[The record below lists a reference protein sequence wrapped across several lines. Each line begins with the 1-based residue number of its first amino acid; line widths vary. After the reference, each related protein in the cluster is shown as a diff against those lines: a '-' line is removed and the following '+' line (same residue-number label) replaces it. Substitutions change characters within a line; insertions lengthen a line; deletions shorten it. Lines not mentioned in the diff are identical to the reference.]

1 MSLPKHSVQTAG
13 NSGIAERCAEAED
26 VGYVLAYT
34 LLETTQAVIAARLQE
49 SSASTRNHSALIA
62 KESTK
67 QIIQSALPT

>member
-34 LLETTQAVIAARLQE
+34 LLKTMQAAIDA
-49 SSASTRNHSALIA
+49 
-62 KESTK
+62 
-67 QIIQSALPT
+67 